1 MANIESVN
9 HHAAAQAAGHARTL
23 TAQVSDTGS
32 DESST
37 PDATGEAGDAG
48 DTSPV
53 LITLSEDAQ
62 DFLAADEPE
71 GGPGKSGQSTAH
83 RARAALDLGEFAT
96 LRDLPFGKIVSTLA
110 RFGNLSSLLPPPE
123 PASETGETGETGEGD
138 GTVASAPEL
147 PPEPSDDLSDVTSD
161 APVDAPVAGP
171 TAGDP
176 IIADET
182 LDDAALALQILQDT
196 ADNLTQ

>member
-9 HHAAAQAAGHARTL
+9 HHAAAEAAGHKRTL

-32 DESST
+32 DEPTAS
-37 PDATGEAGDAG
+37 DATGEAGDAG

-62 DFLAADEPE
+62 DFLAVDETE
-71 GGPGKSGQSTAH
+71 GGQGKSGQSTAH
-83 RARAALDLGEFAT
+83 RARAALDLEEFAT

-138 GTVASAPEL
+138 GTTAAAPDL
-147 PPEPSDDLSDVTSD
+147 PPEPSDDPSDAPSD
-161 APVDAPVAGP
+161 APVADP

-176 IIADET
+176 IIANET

-196 ADNLTQ
+196 TDNLTQ